1 MNHSSFTGFLKMLC
15 LPAMLFSATVSAA
28 PIMLDGDAFAAPEQ
42 RAAPVVS
49 GAAGEGAFLTH
60 MGHNGGH
67 DSSLSFRTEDGSVFV
82 GHSAKGPWSKTQF
95 LQAWQEI
102 NGNQGN
108 GNQGNGNG
116 NGGGSGG
123 VVPGIVPISQPTSSL
138 PEPSTF
144 ALLALGLLAFGA
156 LKRRQAKR

>member
-1 MNHSSFTGFLKMLC
+1 MNPSSFTGFLKMLC
-15 LPAMLFSATVSAA
+15 LPAVLFSATVSAA
-28 PIMLDGDAFAAPEQ
+28 PIMMDGHAFAAPEQ

-49 GAAGEGAFLTH
+49 GAAGDGAFFNH
-60 MGHNGGH
+60 MGQNGGH
-67 DSSLSFRTEDGSVFV
+67 NYSVSFRTEDDSVFV

-95 LQAWQEI
+95 VRAWQEI
-102 NGNQGN
+102 N